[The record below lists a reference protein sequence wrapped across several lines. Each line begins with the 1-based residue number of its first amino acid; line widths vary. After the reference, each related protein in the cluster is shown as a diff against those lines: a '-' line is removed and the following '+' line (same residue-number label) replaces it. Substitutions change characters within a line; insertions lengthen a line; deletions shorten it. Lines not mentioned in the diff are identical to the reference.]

1 MSDEPDVPEGHEA
14 RTADIEAALRAGR
27 VPSAT
32 LARLEAVRAGRSPWV
47 ATLTPAELLAVRS
60 HGLRPIAAIAATC
73 WMYYGW
79 SWTEGHA
86 QGWQTALNRLKEE
99 AIAAGANV
107 VLDVKMRTVPLGVE
121 ASMDFTLI
129 GTAARVE
136 GLPPSDDPIVATVP
150 ALEFVKLLEADI
162 VPTGIAVGAQFDWL
176 NDWYGSTNQAF
187 AGNVETTVLSQF
199 WERIRQRAH
208 AELRRNAAAQ
218 GNGVLAHINFGQM
231 FKIEAS
237 GQAPRFLGRQI
248 VVATT
253 VDAPKSRKP
262 ANMPWGPPPWGESKA
277 RPAVPHEIGMAIDLH
292 AGGTSLSG
300 RPRHHQSYA
309 SNDRQGAI

>member
-1 MSDEPDVPEGHEA
+1 MSDDPPVPADHEA
-14 RTADIEAALRAGR
+14 RVADIQAALRAGR

-32 LARLEAVRAGRSPWV
+32 LARLQATRGGRLPWV

-73 WMYYGW
+73 WMHYGW

-86 QGWQTALNRLKEE
+86 QGWHTALTRLKQE
-99 AIAAGANV
+99 AFMAGANV
-107 VLDVKMRTVPLGVE
+107 VLDVKMRTIRLGV
-121 ASMDFTLI
+121 ANSMDFTLV

-136 GLPPSDDPIVATVP
+136 GMPPSDDPIVATVP

-162 VPTGIAVGAQFDWL
+162 VPTGIAVGAQYDWL
-176 NDWYGSTNQAF
+176 SDPYGSTRQTF
-187 AGNVETTVLSQF
+187 AGNVETSVLSQF

-208 AELRRNAAAQ
+208 AELRRDARGQ
-218 GNGVLAHINFGQM
+218 GNGVLAHVNFGQM
-231 FKIEAS
+231 FKIERDK
-237 GQAPRFLGRQI
+237 QPIRFLGRQI

-253 VDAPKSRKP
+253 VDAPRPRKP

-277 RPAVPHEIGMAIDLH
+277 RPAVPHEIGMVIDLH
-292 AGGTSLSG
+292 AGRTPLTG
-300 RPRHHQSYA
+300 RARHHQSYA
-309 SNDRQGAI
+309 SNEREGAI